1 MKKICL
7 ALFTILLSACFFI
20 SNIDTGATAFAASEV
35 GSNGD
40 VYFVEP
46 VSVAVVD
53 DYLFVADKVDD
64 GAKSILH
71 CFKCSKAEDGKITF
85 SSVFA
90 REDLATDG
98 AVITK
103 LSASEHAFA
112 QSVDGYV
119 GSLYIIID
127 SVATLYNVQ
136 TDGTLVAAADDA
148 AYAYTTINKEGLV
161 DVCIGQYTDYLA
173 PYCVTSTN
181 LYVYDTTVTNPD
193 YKPLFTE
200 SKNNVTAC
208 FADSTHVYFTENGIC
223 RRYEGRDR
231 GYIDDTFN
239 KNNIQMTSGS
249 ATGVYTYGD
258 GNVAIY
264 DTHNLRGIVDNTAA
278 SKDLLTLTE
287 VSVIDVA
294 PSKFGGVFI
303 LDSENQVY
311 LYALGET
318 AYAKTDFYVG
328 SDTVS
333 LTPPTTY
340 TSFTLAQSVGY
351 PTNIVY
357 KTTDGE
363 HSIDGVKKNFN
374 NTDFIV
380 LGYDGDQNCS
390 YYYVLIGQQFGW
402 IRKTTADATP
412 STDEKITVIPT
423 EVSGDLKYQSKF
435 NSLNT
440 AYVYELPFEAANQTT
455 VKQSAT
461 AMITVTLLNK
471 FDRDGMQWY
480 YVSYPQDETTCYGFV
495 KANALGQ
502 FEIDKT
508 AATELVLLK
517 GERKINA
524 SLFEAVKLYA
534 TADLTDGTEIYSN
547 NKLIKLYSGDM
558 VKLVQTQNGA
568 AEILILRDDGTTDYG
583 WVAAK
588 YLIESDAIT
597 SNAVVGI
604 VLLCAAVVLAAVLIV
619 VFKLRKN
626 KKQHELD

>member
-1 MKKICL
+1 MKKICS
-7 ALFTILLSACFFI
+7 ALLVITLICLLCASL
-20 SNIDTGATAFAASEV
+20 DVVAFAASDV

-71 CFKCSKAEDGKITF
+71 CFKCSKGEDGKITF

-90 REDLATDG
+90 RDDLATDG

-112 QSVDGYV
+112 QSTDGYV
-119 GSLYIIID
+119 GSLYVIIGN
-127 SVATLYNVQ
+127 VATLYNVK
-136 TDGTLVAAADDA
+136 TDGTLAAAADDS

-181 LYVYDTTVTNPD
+181 LFVYDTTVTNPD
-193 YKPLFTE
+193 YKPMFTE
-200 SKNNVTAC
+200 SKNNVTSC
-208 FADSTHVYFTENGIC
+208 FADSTYVYFTENGVC

-239 KNNIQMTSGS
+239 QNNVKMTSGT
-249 ATGVYTYGD
+249 ATGVYTYGETD
-258 GNVAIY
+258 VAIY
-264 DTHNLRGIVDNTAA
+264 DAHNLRGIVDNTSA

-287 VSVIDVA
+287 ISIIDVA

-318 AYAKTDFYVG
+318 AYTKTDFYVG

-333 LTPPTTY
+333 LTPPTAY

-357 KTTDGE
+357 KTTDDE
-363 HSIDGVKKNFN
+363 HSVDGVKKNFN
-374 NTDFIV
+374 GTDFIV
-380 LGYDGDQNCS
+380 LGYDGDEDCA
-390 YYYVLIGQQFGW
+390 YYYVLIGESFGW
-402 IRKTTADATP
+402 IRKTNASDTP
-412 STDEKITVIPT
+412 STDTKINVVPT
-423 EVSGDLKYQSKF
+423 EVSTDLKYQSKF

-440 AYVYELPFEAANQTT
+440 AYVYELPFENASKTA

-480 YVSYPQDETTCYGFV
+480 YVSYPQDEATCYGFV
-495 KANALGQ
+495 KTNALGQ
-502 FEIDKT
+502 FSIE
-508 AATELVLLK
+508 ANAPTELILLK

-524 SLFEAVKLYA
+524 SLFEAVRLYA

-547 NKLIKLYSGDM
+547 GKPIKLYSGDM
-558 VKLVQTQNGA
+558 VRLVQTQDDA
-568 AEILILRDDGTTDYG
+568 AEILILRDDGSTDYG
-583 WVAAK
+583 WVAAN

-619 VFKLRKN
+619 VFKLRKS
-626 KKQHELD
+626 KKQHDLD